1 MRGHVLLVDDDAAMR
16 ETLVA
21 GLDEDGFE
29 VLSVGGAER
38 ALNLLRSSPVE
49 AVVTDIRMHG
59 MNGLELCQRVNEVK
73 PKVPVLV
80 MTGFGD
86 MEAAVAAIRA
96 GAYDFLAKPFE
107 AEALTIALDRAIQ
120 NYRLNQELRVLQQ
133 RLREAQPF
141 EEILGESQEMTALC
155 DLLERAARS
164 DSTVL
169 ITGETGSGK
178 ELVARALHQRS
189 DRAEGPFVAINC
201 AAVPESLLESELFGH
216 TKGAFTDA
224 KAARPGLL
232 QKARGGTLFLDEV
245 GDMPLILQ
253 AKLLRV
259 LQERRVRPVGS
270 DEEVEV
276 DVRIAAATHRD
287 LESAVEEGSFR
298 QDLLYRIN
306 VIQLAVPPLRAR
318 GNDILLLA
326 QRFLRDHAQ
335 RSGRPVTGISA
346 DAAAKL
352 LAYDWPGNVR
362 ELQNCIERAVAL
374 TLHDRLV
381 VEDLP
386 PKVRSWDSSK
396 AKRGSG
402 VELVPLEQIER
413 RHILHVLDAVDG
425 NKARAAAI
433 LRIGRKT
440 LYRKLDQIQGS
451 SA

>member
-1 MRGHVLLVDDDAAMR
+1 M
-16 ETLVA
+16 
-21 GLDEDGFE
+21 
-29 VLSVGGAER
+29 
-38 ALNLLRSSPVE
+38 
-49 AVVTDIRMHG
+49 
-59 MNGLELCQRVNEVK
+59 
-73 PKVPVLV
+73 
-80 MTGFGD
+80 
-86 MEAAVAAIRA
+86 
-96 GAYDFLAKPFE
+96 
-107 AEALTIALDRAIQ
+107 
-120 NYRLNQELRVLQQ
+120 
-133 RLREAQPF
+133 
-141 EEILGESQEMTALC
+141 
-155 DLLERAARS
+155 
-164 DSTVL
+164 
-169 ITGETGSGK
+169 
-178 ELVARALHQRS
+178 
-189 DRAEGPFVAINC
+189 
-201 AAVPESLLESELFGH
+201 
-216 TKGAFTDA
+216 
-224 KAARPGLL
+224 
-232 QKARGGTLFLDEV
+232 
-245 GDMPLILQ
+245 
-253 AKLLRV
+253 
-259 LQERRVRPVGS
+259 
-270 DEEVEV
+270 
-276 DVRIAAATHRD
+276 
-287 LESAVEEGSFR
+287 
-298 QDLLYRIN
+298 
-306 VIQLAVPPLRAR
+306 IQLAVPPLRAR